1 VFCAFAEVFMKKNKL
16 LFTVLV
22 IAVLLMLTSLGLYF
36 LVDLNSHKPSIESAL
51 SNALG
56 LHVRIKGNI
65 GVLLFP
71 DLHISMGD
79 INISGRESDIASLE
93 KIAFGLKII
102 PLLKGRVI
110 IDEITLRKPEI
121 SLVRLK
127 NGEFNVTQKTPQTTE
142 QKENHIPPFAVNN
155 ISLSDGDIV
164 YSDHKNGSVTNLNGV
179 DIAIKKLL
187 VADKKKQSLI
197 HGLSFK
203 GTLDSKKITFQDV
216 ELSDLTFQIHAKEG
230 LYNIREL
237 SSKLFSG
244 KGKGEV
250 TFDVSGKTP
259 SLNIQSMLSQF
270 RLEEFLHLLSEKET
284 MAGYVDLSLNVSM
297 QGKGMDEMKK
307 TMKGHI
313 SLRGENLVLKNYD
326 IDRILNSYKDTQ
338 SIGALD
344 IGAFFLAGPVGTAV
358 TKGYHYEKLYRQ
370 TGTGEGMMTKFFSDW
385 NIENGV
391 AIAEDVAIATRRNRL
406 AVKGKL
412 DLVKEK
418 YEDVIVALINERG
431 CAALTQKI
439 YGSLNNPQFQKT
451 TVLQSAVGSV
461 LSLIGKGG
469 KFLPGAQCEAFYTGS
484 VDHPK

>member
-1 VFCAFAEVFMKKNKL
+1 MKKNKL
-16 LFTVLV
+16 VFTVFV
-22 IAVLLMLTSLGLYF
+22 VVVLLMLTSLGLYF

-65 GVLLFP
+65 GFVLFP

-79 INISGRESDIASLE
+79 INISGRESEIASLE

-110 IDEITLRKPEI
+110 IDEITIRKPEI

-127 NGEFNVTQKTPQTTE
+127 NGEFNVTQKTTQTTE
-142 QKENHIPPFAVNN
+142 QEENHIPPLAVNT
-155 ISLSDGDIV
+155 IFLSDGDILYTDQKSGKV
-164 YSDHKNGSVTNLNGV
+164 TEWNGVKITVKDLSTGATGKKEMTKDISFNGSVYSKHLKSHSV
-179 DIAIKKLL
+179 D
-187 VADKKKQSLI
+187 
-197 HGLSFK
+197 
-203 GTLDSKKITFQDV
+203 
-216 ELSDLTFQIHAKEG
+216 LSDLTFQIHAKEG

-237 SSKLFSG
+237 SSKIFSG

-250 TFDVSGKTP
+250 TFDVSGKPP
-259 SLNIQSMLSQF
+259 SLNIQSALSQF

-284 MAGYVDLSLNVSM
+284 MAGEVNLSLNVSM

-307 TMKGHI
+307 TMQGHI

-326 IDRILNSYKDTQ
+326 IDRILNTYKDTQ

-358 TKGYHYEKLYRQ
+358 TKGYHYEELFRQ
-370 TGTGEGMMTKFFSDW
+370 TGRGEGMMKKFVSDW

-406 AVKGKL
+406 AVKGRL